1 MKKIF
6 LVFNIPVRNM
16 GIFFMKGILF
26 MKKNTVKRIS
36 FIAIFA
42 SISTLLYCYVK
53 FPLPIFPSFLD
64 MNFSM
69 IPILIC
75 AFMLGPWDACVCVI
89 LRCLLKWILPPGTG
103 TGYVGE
109 VADVLNGLAV
119 VIPAGLLYQK
129 SNGKHKTFLAFMI
142 SILSWLIMSIIA
154 NIFINIPWYT
164 QLFFKGDMTPLIG
177 MSNTAFKL
185 ISFGKIEATEQTFMI
200 CYIFLAVI
208 PFNLL
213 LSSIVVLCTAL
224 IHKRLKVL
232 YDRI

>member
-1 MKKIF
+1 
-6 LVFNIPVRNM
+6 
-16 GIFFMKGILF
+16 

>member
-1 MKKIF
+1 MKKSAI
-6 LVFNIPVRNM
+6 
-16 GIFFMKGILF
+16 
-26 MKKNTVKRIS
+26 KRIS
-36 FIAIFA
+36 FVAIFA
-42 SISTLLYCYVK
+42 AISTILYCYVK

-64 MNFSM
+64 INFSM

-75 AFMLGPWDACVCVI
+75 AFMLGPWDASIIVI

-119 VIPAGLLYQK
+119 VIPAGYIYQK
-129 SNGKHKTFLAFMI
+129 LNIKNKTILAFSVVVIAWVFMAII
-142 SILSWLIMSIIA
+142 S

-164 QLFFKGDMTPLIG
+164 HLYFKGDMAPLVG
-177 MSNTAFKL
+177 MSNTAFQV
-185 ISFGKIEATEQTFMI
+185 ISFGRVQATEETFMV

-213 LSSIVVLCTAL
+213 LSGIVVFFTAI